1 MTEQEARAFQELQSE
16 LEAAENRIDRL
27 EHELRMLQD
36 HLNEVSR
43 PYGHYIIDQ
52 SS

>member
-1 MTEQEARAFQELQSE
+1 MTDQEAKAFRELQAE
-16 LEAAENRIDRL
+16 LEAAENRIDHL

-43 PYGHYIIDQ
+43 P
-52 SS
+52 